1 MHIPRRMPPL
11 LRQGSHYVL
20 FGLLQLL
27 LDWAVFVAT
36 TWLGMPASRGNLAGR
51 VSGALLG
58 FWLNGRFTFSDGS
71 GTRLGWRRFLRLA
84 LLGTALTVAS
94 TWPGWRSRWSNWR
107 CPSSASSSRGTG
119 STATDPAAA
128 GPAPATTPARCRGG
142 PGP

>member
-1 MHIPRRMPPL
+1 MPPL

-58 FWLNGRFTFSDGS
+58 YWLNGRFTFSDGS
-71 GTRLGWRRFLRLA
+71 GTRLGWRRFLRFA
-84 LLGTALTVAS
+84 LMWTALTVAS
-94 TWPGWRSRWSNWR
+94 TLLVGWTAANLGLHLAWLAKPLVELALSVVGFLVSRHWVYR
-107 CPSSASSSRGTG
+107 
-119 STATDPAAA
+119 D
-128 GPAPATTPARCRGG
+128 
-142 PGP
+142 